1 VTVSRDADATF
12 AIDCAH
18 HTTTLPNGLRVVVVP
33 RPELRR
39 AHLAAFVRVGSRF
52 ESRRDNGLSH
62 FLEHML
68 FRGTDTLRDAH
79 AVNAAFERLGASLEA
94 CTHVD
99 YAVFELDL
107 PRENFAAATRLLG
120 DVLTAPRFPSIDV
133 ERRIVSE
140 EILEDLDDR
149 GRQVDPDNLVRAA
162 TYGSHPLGMTI
173 TGSKKE
179 IERFTVADLE
189 RHHARHFGA
198 PSLVVTA
205 AGAID
210 VNEALQVLG
219 AAFGGLSSAPPVT
232 TAAPPLQ
239 STPITRHVRD
249 AASQTDVR
257 MSFRAFGEHDP
268 RMPALEVLSRIIDD
282 GMATRLYRRL
292 CDEGGLCYDVSG
304 SYEVF
309 EDDGVLDFAASVHHD
324 RASAVVESIL
334 AMMTELADVGP
345 TEDEVSLAIQRHRWD
360 VESSLDSAAS
370 LGHGVGVSWLFGHLR
385 SFREQRERLDGVSAR
400 DVQEVARFLADANRI
415 TVLTVGLAPLRERR
429 RIDELVASFRSRSH
443 AA

>member
-1 VTVSRDADATF
+1 MSSADAPLTLG
-12 AIDCAH
+12 CPH
-18 HTTTLPNGLRVVVVP
+18 VTSTLPNGLRVVVVP
-33 RPELRR
+33 RRELRR
-39 AHLAAFVRVGSRF
+39 AHLAVFVRVGSRF
-52 ESRRDNGLSH
+52 ESRRENGLSH

-107 PRENFAAATRLLG
+107 PRENFAAAAKLLG
-120 DVLTAPRFPSIDV
+120 HVLTVPRFPSIDV

-140 EILEDLDDR
+140 ELLEDLDDQ

-162 TYGSHPLGMTI
+162 TYGTHPLGMTI
-173 TGSKKE
+173 TGSQKE
-179 IERFTVADLE
+179 LERFTVADLE
-189 RHHARHFGA
+189 QHHARFFGA
-198 PSLVVTA
+198 PSIVVTA
-205 AGAID
+205 TGAL
-210 VNEALQVLG
+210 NEHEALGIL
-219 AAFGGLSSAPPVT
+219 AEAFGALSNAPPVSV
-232 TAAPPLQ
+232 AAPSMQ
-239 STPITRHVRD
+239 TAPIARHVRD

-257 MSFRAFGEHDP
+257 MSFRAFGELDP
-268 RMPALEVLSRIIDD
+268 RMPALEVLSRIVDD

-309 EDDGVLDFAASVHHD
+309 EDDGVLDFSASVRHD

-334 AMMTELADVGP
+334 AMMAELADEGP
-345 TEDEVSLAIQRHRWD
+345 SDDEVKLAIQRHRWD

-370 LGHGVGVSWLFGHLR
+370 LAHGVGVSWLFGHLR
-385 SFREQRERLDGVSAR
+385 SFDEQHAYLDQVTAQDVQNVARHLSDSAR
-400 DVQEVARFLADANRI
+400 LTAV
-415 TVLTVGLAPLRERR
+415 TVGLPPLRERR
-429 RIDELVASFRSRSH
+429 RIDALVTAFRSK
-443 AA
+443 ALAG